1 MDEVTKKVCKIL
13 KKEGLMP
20 KMCESGLNFKY
31 QMLHYAYRR
40 DEDDDHYITFVIP
53 GIFDVE
59 KEKIV
64 EAFCAINTVNV
75 SIKYV
80 KAVVYDSEVWLSFE
94 HFYDVSTNL
103 EDLVRT
109 AITALYAAYHK
120 FASLLVEDELECPQG
135 EGYFAF
141 PADTMA
147 C

>member
-1 MDEVTKKVCKIL
+1 MDEVTKKVNRIL
-13 KKEGLMP
+13 RKEGLMP
-20 KMCESGLNFKY
+20 EKCDGGLNFKY

-40 DEDDDHYITFVIP
+40 DEDDDHYITFVVP

-59 KEKIV
+59 KDKIV
-64 EAFCAINTVNV
+64 EAFYAINTVNV

-120 FASLLVEDELECPQG
+120 FACLLVENEVECPQCD
-135 EGYFAF
+135 EYPAF
-141 PADTMA
+141 SPDSVA